1 MIWPRAWI
9 RPAGVL
15 GLAAALSVTPG
26 FAQVRGV
33 YPLGMT
39 ATNSGVLAQ
48 PGFTYVNTFLFYAR
62 DRLVGPNGEVLA
74 TGQNSVLMDMNTF
87 VWVSTKR
94 LRALG
99 DARFSFAVTL
109 PIANN
114 SLSSDAQGAMSGGG
128 GFADSYYQVIVLGW
142 QIKRADIKAIYGF
155 LAPTGRFQAGASD
168 NVGSGYW
175 THTLS
180 VGETIWLTKSRATA
194 FSAFE
199 IYEFHGTQAGTA
211 IHPGQTLSVDYS
223 LTHTVPLRTDMSLQL
238 ALVGYSQWQTTAK
251 SGPTV
256 TPEQAAA
263 RYRVNAL
270 GLGFNVMLPA
280 RKVSV
285 GARYYAELASRSTL
299 QGYSVQIAAA
309 IAF

>member
-1 MIWPRAWI
+1 
-9 RPAGVL
+9 
-15 GLAAALSVTPG
+15 
-26 FAQVRGV
+26 
-33 YPLGMT
+33 
-39 ATNSGVLAQ
+39 
-48 PGFTYVNTFLFYAR
+48 
-62 DRLVGPNGEVLA
+62 
-74 TGQNSVLMDMNTF
+74 MDMNTF
-87 VWVSTKR
+87 VWVSPKR
-94 LRALG
+94 LGALG
-99 DARFSFAVTL
+99 DAKFSVAATL

-128 GFADSYYQVIVLGW
+128 GLADSYYQLIVLGW
-142 QIKRADIKAIYGF
+142 QIKRADLKAIYGF

-180 VGETIWLTKSRATA
+180 AGETIWLAQSRATA
-194 FSAFE
+194 LSAFE
-199 IYEFHGTQAGTA
+199 LYEFHTTQEGTE

-223 LTHTVPLRTDMSLQL
+223 LMHTVPLQSDMNLQL
-238 ALVGYSQWQTTAK
+238 GLVGYSQWQTTAK
-251 SGPTV
+251 SGPAI

-270 GLGFNVMLPA
+270 GLGFNVVLPA

-285 GARYYAELASRSTL
+285 GAKYYGELASKSTF
-299 QGYSVQIAAA
+299 QGYSVQIAMA